1 MKKKQEY
8 IVTDTMPK
16 FCRNGKGD
24 QRRKENFKT
33 IQDNWDDIVWDSTT
47 KKQPKEKAITQSKG
61 KS

>member
-1 MKKKQEY
+1 
-8 IVTDTMPK
+8 MPK